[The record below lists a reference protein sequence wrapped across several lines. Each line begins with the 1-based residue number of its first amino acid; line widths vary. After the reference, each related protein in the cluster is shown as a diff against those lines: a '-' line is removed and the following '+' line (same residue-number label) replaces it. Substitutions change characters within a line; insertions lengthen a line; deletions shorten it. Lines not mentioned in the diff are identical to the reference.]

1 MRLNQVALGSAAGIV
16 CGVGLFLTTLAVMWL
31 GGGEHLIL
39 LKKFYLGY
47 SISFV
52 GAILGLVYAFVDGF
66 IGGWLVAFLYNRF
79 SSTAE

>member
-16 CGVGLFLTTLAVMWL
+16 CGAGLFLTTLAVMLL

-79 SSTAE
+79 SSTA

>member
-1 MRLNQVALGSAAGIV
+1 MRLNQVALGLAAGIA
-16 CGVGLFLTTLAVMWL
+16 CGVGLFLTTLAVMFM

-39 LKKFYLGY
+39 LKKFYIGY

-52 GAILGLVYAFVDGF
+52 GAILGFVYAFVDGF

-79 SSTAE
+79 TGTAE